1 MLRLEN
7 ISKTFNHHGTLIN
20 VLEGI
25 DLDLDPGDSLAIMGS
40 SGTGKSTLLNIMGS
54 LEPPTKG
61 TVHFEGANIYEM
73 NEKSLLRLR
82 NQKIGFIFQ
91 FHHLL
96 PELNTLENI
105 IMPALIARIP
115 KKKAIINAKKILERI
130 GLKDRFYH
138 RPGEL
143 SGGEQQRVAIA
154 RALMMRPKLILADE
168 PTGNLDWRTGK
179 TVIDLLLQFILED
192 SISMVIV
199 THNQKLAAVT
209 SRQMEL
215 VSGHI
220 K

>member
-1 MLRLEN
+1 MLHLEKV
-7 ISKTFNHHGTLIN
+7 SKTFNHHGTLIN

-25 DLDLDPGDSLAIMGS
+25 DLDLNPGNSLSIMGS
-40 SGTGKSTLLNIMGS
+40 SGVGKSTLLNIMGS

-61 TVHFEGANIYEM
+61 TVCFEGANIYEM

-91 FHHLL
+91 FHYLF
-96 PELNTLENI
+96 PELNTLENT

-115 KKKAIINAKKILERI
+115 KKKAIITAKKVLERI

-199 THNQKLAAVT
+199 THNQKLAAMT

-215 VSGHI
+215 VSGYI